1 MSIEHFCSWFPKKFL
16 LGFIMFLI
24 YNNVFLQ
31 FYKFLTFCFMFFLV
45 SKIND
50 MECSIVYFKF
60 LFVIL
65 KINCKF

>member
-1 MSIEHFCSWFPKKFL
+1 MSIERFCSWFPKKFL
-16 LGFIMFLI
+16 LGFTFFSI
-24 YNNVFLQ
+24 YNNVFTILKVLL
-31 FYKFLTFCFMFFLV
+31 FFFICFLV

-65 KINCKF
+65 KINFKL